1 MKRSFDAAARGARRP
16 PEDVGG
22 TVVEVGTNPAYEV
35 SVGPGVLADVA
46 GFVGGAGARVAVLA
60 DARVAELH
68 AHRLAGLER
77 APRLDVPPGEGSKS
91 LARLGAVLDF
101 LAEAEL
107 DRSSC
112 LVTLGG
118 GVPGDL
124 GGLAASLFKRG
135 IAVVHAPT
143 TLLAMVDASVGGKTA
158 INLAAGKNLAG
169 TFHQPRAVFADTETL
184 ATLPE
189 DELRS
194 GFGEV
199 VKAAL
204 VEGEPLLALVEESA
218 GALVARD
225 PDALER
231 VVAACVRAKARVV
244 ADDPHE
250 RGPRRALNLGH
261 TFAHGIERTA
271 GYGAV
276 PHGVAVAAGI
286 GLALAAA
293 RALGILADDTL
304 ADRTGRLLEALG
316 LPRDLTA
323 LRASS
328 GLALPAADVA
338 RAMGHDKKGRVGA
351 PELVLPARA
360 GAIELGVPVEP
371 AMLTRLLA

>member
-1 MKRSFDAAARGARRP
+1 MS
-16 PEDVGG
+16 G
-22 TVVEVGTNPAYEV
+22 TIVEVGTDPAYDV

-46 GFVGGAGARVAVLA
+46 GFADRAGTRVAVLA

-68 AHRLAGLER
+68 AHRLSGLAG

-91 LARLGAVLDF
+91 LARLGEVLDF

-118 GVPGDL
+118 GVAGDL

-143 TLLAMVDASVGGKTA
+143 TLLAQVDASVGGKTA

-199 VKAAL
+199 VKTAL

-244 ADDPHE
+244 ADDPRE
-250 RGPRRALNLGH
+250 SGPRRALNLGH
-261 TFAHGIERTA
+261 TFAHGIESVA
-271 GYGAV
+271 GYGTV

-293 RALGILADDTL
+293 TTLGILADDTL
-304 ADRTGRLLEALG
+304 EERTGRLLEALG
-316 LPRDLTA
+316 LPRDLAA

-328 GLALPAADVA
+328 GLALPAADVGH
-338 RAMGHDKKGRVGA
+338 AMGHDKKGRVGV

-360 GAIELGVPVEP
+360 GAIELGIRVDP
-371 AMLTRLLA
+371 AMLSELLGR